1 MFDVESKGEDT
12 AEREVEVGGRELIG
26 CYLQRVSSAAHVTST
41 STSSSV
47 KSQTLNFVK
56 NKK

>member
-1 MFDVESKGEDT
+1 MESKGEDT